1 MTDSTTASPA
11 HTAWDALA
19 FEARATKLDRD
30 DPLATCRDQF
40 YIPKSKADPSRD
52 AAYFVGNSLGLQP
65 KAARAEI
72 EQELDDWARLG
83 VDAHFHGKV
92 PWFSTHEAFREIG
105 ARLVGANPGE
115 VVMMNSL
122 TVNLHLMMASFYRP
136 TSDRYKI
143 VIEDTAFP
151 SDSYAVQSQTA
162 LHGFD
167 PHQAILRLKPRDGE
181 HTLRTEDVV
190 ETIGREGKSI
200 ALVMLAGVNYLTGQF
215 MDIDAITAAARDA
228 GCNVGWDCAHAAGNL
243 PLKLHEL
250 GPDFACW
257 CSYKYLNSGP
267 GAVAGCF
274 VHERHSERTDLPR
287 LAGWWG
293 NKADTRFLMRPD
305 FVPSAGA
312 DAWQLSNPPVMALA
326 PMRASLKIFDE
337 VGMEALRAKSL
348 KMTGLL
354 AEMLGTLSGNG
365 LRILTPSDPA
375 QRGCQLSL
383 DVSSRGSTEAR
394 RVFEGLE
401 AAGIVCDYREP
412 GVIRAAPVPLYNT
425 YGDTFT
431 FASTMQR
438 LLGR

>member
-1 MTDSTTASPA
+1 MTDSITAPPA
-11 HTAWDALA
+11 HTAWDAAA
-19 FEARATKLDRD
+19 FEARATELDRA
-30 DPLATCRDQF
+30 DPLAASRAKF
-40 YIPKSKADPSRD
+40 HIPRSKADPSRD

-65 KAARAEI
+65 KTARAEI

-83 VDAHFHGKV
+83 VDAHFHGNV

-105 ARLVGANPGE
+105 ATLVGARPGE

-136 TSDRYKI
+136 TRERCKI
-143 VIEDTAFP
+143 LIEDTAFP
-151 SDSYAVQSQTA
+151 SDSYAAASQAA

-167 PHQAILRLKPRDGE
+167 PQQAVIRVKPREGE

-190 ETIGREGKSI
+190 ATIGREGTSI
-200 ALVMLAGVNYLTGQF
+200 ALVMFAGVNYLTGQL
-215 MDIDAITAAARDA
+215 MDIGAITAAARDA
-228 GCNVGWDCAHAAGNL
+228 GCSVGWDCAHAAGNV
-243 PLKLHEL
+243 PLRLHEH

-274 VHERHSERTDLPR
+274 VHERHHGRTDLPR

-293 NKADTRFLMRPD
+293 NTADTRFLMRPD

-337 VGMEALRAKSL
+337 VGMDALRAKSVQ
-348 KMTGLL
+348 MTGLL
-354 AEMLGTLSGNG
+354 AQMLGTMSSKG
-365 LRILTPSDPA
+365 LGILTPNDPA

-383 DVSSRGSTEAR
+383 DVSSRGSTDAR
-394 RVFEGLE
+394 RVFAGLE
-401 AAGIVCDYREP
+401 SAGIVCDYREP
-412 GVIRAAPVPLYNT
+412 GVVRAAPVPLYNT
-425 YGDTFT
+425 FADTFA
-431 FASTMQR
+431 FAQTMHG
-438 LLGR
+438 LLN